1 MEWRSVMI
9 NLQVSLEQY
18 NYLRHAVRRDLDT
31 LEEMAPWEIDDQ
43 GAEHE
48 REIRLC
54 KAMAKLLD
62 RVEQEQV
69 VPF

>member
-1 MEWRSVMI
+1 MI
-9 NLQVSLEQY
+9 TLQVSLEQY

-43 GAEHE
+43 GPEHE

-62 RVEQEQV
+62 KVEQEQV